1 MNYLV
6 MTLTKHVQ
14 GLYKENYK
22 TEEGNQKRSERDIPC
37 IYQRQPKIVK
47 MSILLSLI
55 YRFNII
61 PIEIPASFF
70 GDTDKLKLIWYNGD
84 SFLQK

>member
-1 MNYLV
+1 

-22 TEEGNQKRSERDIPC
+22 TEEGNQKELRDILYIP
-37 IYQRQPKIVK
+37 RQPKIVQ
-47 MSILLSLI
+47 MSILLNLI

-61 PIEIPASFF
+61 PIEIPASVFV
-70 GDTDKLKLIWYNGD
+70 DIDQTRVDMV
-84 SFLQK
+84 

>member
-1 MNYLV
+1 

-37 IYQRQPKIVK
+37 IYKIGN
-47 MSILLSLI
+47 ILH
-55 YRFNII
+55 N
-61 PIEIPASFF
+61 
-70 GDTDKLKLIWYNGD
+70 
-84 SFLQK
+84 SFLAQLEMVLILFFLALAVSKV